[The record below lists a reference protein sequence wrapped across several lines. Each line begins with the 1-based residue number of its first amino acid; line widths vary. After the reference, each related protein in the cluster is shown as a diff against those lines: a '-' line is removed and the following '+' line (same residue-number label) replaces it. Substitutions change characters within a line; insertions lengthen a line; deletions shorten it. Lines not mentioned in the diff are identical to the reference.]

1 MTKKIKKINTENIV
15 MVKCDNCGGDGWN
28 YHEANSCH
36 TRPCRYCNETGLVP
50 KTKSI
55 TGY

>member
-50 KTKSI
+50 KTK
-55 TGY
+55 